1 MPSRRRILPTLEVHD
16 DPDDERETET
26 RDGEPD
32 ADECLFCTLVDEA
45 EDEAD
50 DVADGRAGD
59 DELRVI
65 VRDKLAIAHAYGAL
79 VFSQGHGVATCDE
92 CNEAIENALRDLKK
106 ELRKVRRPR
115 ARARG

>member
-1 MPSRRRILPTLEVHD
+1 MSPRRILPSASVELLD
-16 DPDDERETET
+16 DDERETDT
-26 RDGEPD
+26 RAGEPD

-50 DVADGRAGD
+50 DVPAGD
-59 DELRVI
+59 RGDEDLRVI

-92 CNEAIENALRDLKK
+92 CNEAIESALRDLKK

-115 ARARG
+115 ARSRD